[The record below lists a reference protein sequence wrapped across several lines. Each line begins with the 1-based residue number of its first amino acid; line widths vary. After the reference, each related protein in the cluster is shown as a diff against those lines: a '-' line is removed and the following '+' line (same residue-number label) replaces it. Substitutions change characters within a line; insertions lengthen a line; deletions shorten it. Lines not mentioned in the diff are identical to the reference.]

1 MMSSTK
7 DQAEQQA
14 ELYRIF
20 SNATRLQILWAL
32 AEGELSVSELAEA
45 AETSLQN
52 TSQHLHLM
60 LDRGLLT
67 SRREG
72 QTIYYRIADW
82 DAIQACLFGTERLNK

>member
-1 MMSSTK
+1 
-7 DQAEQQA
+7 
-14 ELYRIF
+14 
-20 SNATRLQILWAL
+20 
-32 AEGELSVSELAEA
+32 
-45 AETSLQN
+45 
-52 TSQHLHLM
+52 M